1 MKHYLDGSWCYWDHS
16 GSTFDEADE
25 QENQTGGGEGVNDV
39 EEETNVAE
47 GGDDVT
53 VDAK

>member
-1 MKHYLDGSWCYWDHS
+1 MRRTSRKTG
-16 GSTFDEADE
+16 
-25 QENQTGGGEGVNDV
+25 GGGEGVKDV